1 MTANPAAHLMQAP
14 VASTSK
20 HWIDCLRQELFKS
33 TNPET
38 QAAHFA
44 GVEFVKAAQYAT
56 EGTQVLLA
64 YALVIV

>member
-1 MTANPAAHLMQAP
+1 
-14 VASTSK
+14 
-20 HWIDCLRQELFKS
+20 LRQELFKS